1 MKKEI
6 VCINVSGGNLP
17 LAVSEH
23 LLNASIGMFLNKVDY
38 TKIDGMTYGGGITT
52 AFRQV
57 SFGQFSGI
65 EFTADL
71 EIEVEGRTHKVL
83 AKYLVEPEILMEGY
97 ADFEM
102 SQLTAWEFLLNIL
115 AGAML
120 AAEENKERTYH

>member
-6 VCINVSGGNLP
+6 VCINVAGGNLP
-17 LAVSEH
+17 LVVSEH
-23 LLNASIGMFLNKVDY
+23 LLNVSIGMFQNKVTY

-52 AFRQV
+52 AFRPV
-57 SFGQFSGI
+57 GFGHFSGI

-71 EIEVEGRTHKVL
+71 EIEFEGESRKVL
-83 AKYLVEPEILMEGY
+83 AKYLIEPEILMGGY

-115 AGAML
+115 AEAMS
-120 AAEENKERTYH
+120 AAEEKRERTYH